1 DLRIEE
7 ALEVFRHQ
15 KGIARRL
22 QALQDVGLGYVR
34 LGQAATTLSGG
45 EAQRLKLA
53 VELVSRQ
60 EETCYLLDEPTT
72 GLHLAD
78 IEKLVGVLHRL
89 VDAGHMVVVIEH
101 HLDVIWNADH
111 VIEMGPEGGQA
122 GGKVVAACDPV
133 TLAANADTWTG
144 RALAER
150 FGKPRRGKKKDAGRE
165 VRPEP

>member
-7 ALEVFRHQ
+7 ALEVFKVQ
-15 KGIARRL
+15 KSIAKKL
-22 QALQDVGLGYVR
+22 QALADVGLGYIR

-60 EETCYLLDEPTT
+60 EETVYLLDEPTT

-78 IEKLVGVLHRL
+78 IDKLVGVLHRL

-101 HLDVIWNADH
+101 HLDLIWNADH
-111 VIEMGPEGGQA
+111 VIDMGPEGGE
-122 GGKVVAACDPV
+122 GGGRVLAATDPV
-133 TLAANADTWTG
+133 ALMEDETSWTG
-144 RALAER
+144 RALRAR
-150 FGKPRRGKKKDAGRE
+150 FGAPPKRKKG
-165 VRPEP
+165 